1 MISSA
6 SYLGTSP
13 SNFSQLYLVEGPG
26 GFAPQFAP
34 AFRPAFPRS
43 SPRSSPRNSPRN
55 SPRSS
60 PTISPRSPRN
70 SPRTPRPFSHGNRYD
85 DERAGQVVEA
95 KDGPELGTGGGRHT
109 ARTGSIILLWTERR
123 TTSARASSGG
133 RDLSSRNRVL
143 ERTWKRTTARAG
155 VWYYN
160 TERRTGCWSGRGH
173 AGAARAGSMVYYGA
187 GR

>member
-34 AFRPAFPRS
+34 TFRPAFPRS

-109 ARTGSIILLWTERR
+109 ARTGSIILLQPGEIFRNERYIMG
-123 TTSARASSGG
+123 ARAMQGIGSNLCSFSGF
-133 RDLSSRNRVL
+133 LMVL
-143 ERTWKRTTARAG
+143 
-155 VWYYN
+155 Y
-160 TERRTGCWSGRGH
+160 
-173 AGAARAGSMVYYGA
+173 
-187 GR
+187 